1 MGWTALCAVVSRVAV
16 LFQNS
21 VDARIECLQ
30 GLWHGRRGH
39 VSDDLSDFGTLSS
52 RMMAEASPF
61 QKDGDPTHDTRIEA
75 R

>member
-1 MGWTALCAVVSRVAV
+1 MEELHTPRPIPAYAV